1 MTSFYIKDH
10 NGLHASF
17 QTTSLISKSSNGEI
31 YSIKPSLTSELK
43 DLVLKKLSRTSHSI
57 DLQPKIEYMVAH
69 QPQAIITNHS
79 KICWPA
85 HCVYDE
91 NDVFVGYLMPLALDD
106 SLPLDEVLNNGQQHN
121 TKWQVFEQNTA
132 DSYELRLKTCIN
144 ICQTIRSINETNRYL
159 FTELSPTNIMVTNN
173 GRISLINCESII
185 EGNHEIHKLTRS
197 DSKGISGYTPP
208 EALGIN
214 ISTNIHNESQ
224 EEFPLS
230 VIIYKIIFRIH
241 PYSAIFNPPYAHLV
255 TIDEKVENNLFVH
268 GRGRNHISS
277 LPPEHLAFDHIN
289 HKLKSLFH
297 LAFDIKSKDRRPTPQ
312 LWENTLTLL
321 ANERSHGLQPQP
333 NLNTTTSQPDIA
345 HQNTSNETNVSPVH
359 INTNDTGNPN
369 GLNRNVKASWWGQ
382 GQSKLAIII
391 FLLLIGVIVI
401 MLINNFDS
409 RPENAAEDL
418 YEAQQEVSSSETYWN
433 ERDSEHTIIDDEVED
448 INPPKLTDQLLYVIS
463 DRANLRQR
471 PSLDSRVVMK
481 LEYNTELTQTDSPL
495 IQDGGITWINVASN
509 GGTRGWMSSLILSKY
524 PRDILYS
531 RCGVRNNEVEYIVAS
546 AGVNIRNAANTND
559 NSVIGVIQ
567 KGEIVCP
574 YMYIGTYDESI
585 GRWMGF
591 QLTSGGV
598 AWVAE
603 SLLER
608 YYEPEPTPIPEPT
621 REREPESEPEREPEP
636 EHLDN
641 HEPNASSSESSESN
655 KSDYDKY
662 NSWF

>member
-17 QTTSLISKSSNGEI
+17 QTTSVISKSPNGEI
-31 YSIKPSLTSELK
+31 YSIKPSLNSELK

-57 DLQPKIEYMVAH
+57 DLQSKIEYMVAH
-69 QPQAIITNHS
+69 QPQSIITNHS

-91 NDVFVGYLMPLALDD
+91 NDVFVGYLMPFALDD
-106 SLPLDEVLNNGQQHN
+106 SLPLDEVLNNGQQHH

-144 ICQTIRSINETNRYL
+144 ICQTIRSINETNRYI
-159 FTELSPTNIMVTNN
+159 FTDLLPTNIMVTND
-173 GRISLINCESII
+173 GGISLIECDLILENNNENYKIT
-185 EGNHEIHKLTRS
+185 NF
-197 DSKGISGYTPP
+197 DSRDISGYTPP
-208 EALGIN
+208 EALGMN
-214 ISTNIHNESQ
+214 ISTNIYNESQ
-224 EEFPLS
+224 ERFPLS
-230 VIIYKIIFRIH
+230 VIIYEIIFRVH
-241 PYSAIFNPPYAHLV
+241 PYSATFTPPYNHLV
-255 TIDEKVENNLFVH
+255 TLDEKVENNLFVH
-268 GRGRNHISS
+268 GGGSNHISAM
-277 LPPEHLAFDHIN
+277 PPEHQAFDNIN

-321 ANERSHGLQPQP
+321 ANEKKHGLQPSP
-333 NLNTTTSQPDIA
+333 NLETNKLQPDIE
-345 HQNTSNETNVSPVH
+345 HQNGENDTNHTPLYT
-359 INTNDTGNPN
+359 NTNTIPN
-369 GLNRNVKASWWGQ
+369 SYNL
-382 GQSKLAIII
+382 KLIII
-391 FLLLIGVIVI
+391 VLLLLVGITIVI
-401 MLINNFDS
+401 ANIDFDS
-409 RPENAAEDL
+409 NTENAAEDL
-418 YEAQQEVSSSETYWN
+418 YNAQQEVLGSETYWN
-433 ERDSEHTIIDDEVED
+433 EQDSEHTIIDDEVED
-448 INPPKLTDQLLYVIS
+448 ITPPKLTDQLLYVIS

-471 PSLDSRVVMK
+471 PSLDSSVITK
-481 LEYNTELTQTDSPL
+481 LEYNTELTQIDSPF

-509 GGTRGWMSSLILSKY
+509 GGTRGWMSNLILSKY

-574 YMYIGTYDESI
+574 YMYIETYDESI

-608 YYEPEPTPIPEPT
+608 YYEPEPTPIPEP
-621 REREPESEPEREPEP
+621 EPEPILEP

-641 HEPNASSSESSESN
+641 HEPNESSSESSESSESN
-655 KSDYDKY
+655 KSDYEKY